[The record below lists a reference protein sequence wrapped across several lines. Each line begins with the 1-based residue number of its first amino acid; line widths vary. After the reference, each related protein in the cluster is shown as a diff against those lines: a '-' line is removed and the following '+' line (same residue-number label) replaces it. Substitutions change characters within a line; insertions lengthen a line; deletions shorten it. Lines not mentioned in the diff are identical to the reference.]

1 MSGRSWSDSPG
12 DVRQRIVGFVDTL
25 RGLLGAN
32 LVGVYLHG
40 SLALGSFNPARSDVD
55 LLVVT
60 RRRVAAESRVPLAAV
75 LLRTS
80 ADDRKLEIDF
90 MTAGD
95 LRPWRYPPPFDF
107 HYGESQRTRFERS
120 PMPRQQPTNA
130 DLAAHVTIV
139 RRVGIALVGP
149 PPKETFPEVPEEHY
163 RDALL
168 RDVRWARE
176 RIEKYPVYGVL
187 SGCRVLAY
195 VRDEEILSKEE
206 AGLWGL
212 REAPPEVRVTIEKA
226 LTAHRSVPRDEGSF
240 DSGELR
246 RFTDWVQTGL

>member
-1 MSGRSWSDSPG
+1 MSGRSWSDCPD
-12 DVRQRIVGFVDTL
+12 DVQQRIVRLVDTL

-40 SLALGSFNPARSDVD
+40 SLALGSFNPVRSDVD

-60 RRRVAAESRVPLAAV
+60 RRRVAAESRGPLAAV
-75 LLRTS
+75 LLRGS
-80 ADDRKLEIDF
+80 AVDRKLEIDF
-90 MTAGD
+90 MTTGD
-95 LRPWRYPPPFDF
+95 LHPWTYPPPFDF
-107 HYGESQRTRFERS
+107 HFGESQRTAFERS
-120 PMPRQQPTNA
+120 PMPRQQRTNA

-149 PPKETFPEVPEEHY
+149 LPTETFPEVPAEHY

-195 VRDEEILSKEE
+195 VRDAEILSKAE

-212 REAPPEVRVTIEKA
+212 RQAPPQVRPTIEKA
-226 LTAHRSVPRDEGSF
+226 LAAYRSAPRDEGSF
-240 DSGELR
+240 DPGELR
-246 RFTDWVQTGL
+246 RFTDWVQASL